1 MSKKTHLARKME
13 TRHIRMI
20 SLGGVIGTGLFL
32 SSGYTIHQAGPI
44 GTIIAYLIGA
54 LIVYSVMLC
63 LGELSVA
70 MPYTGAFHVYAKKYI
85 GEGTGFTVA
94 ILYWLTWTIALG
106 SEFTAAGLIMQE
118 WFPHIPVWIWSTIF
132 IILIFFSNAYSVKI
146 FAESEFWFSAIKV
159 FAIVAFILLG
169 ILAMVG
175 IIPLNGFTHAPGISN
190 LYKNGIFPNGFS
202 GVFTTMLTVN
212 FAFSGTELIAITA
225 GEAKEPDKTIPKA
238 IYTTLWRLVI
248 FFIGSIVV
256 MAALIPYQK
265 AGVTQSPFVYVLKM
279 MGIPYAADIMNFVVL
294 TAIISAANSG
304 LYASTRM
311 LWSLGNEGTI
321 PKNISKT
328 NKNGIPVI
336 ALCLSMIG
344 GLLALLSSIFAADT
358 IYLVLVSV
366 SGLAVVIVWAA
377 IALAELN
384 F

>member
-118 WFPHIPVWIWSTIF
+118 WFPHTPVWIWSAIF
-132 IILIFFSNAYSVKI
+132 IILIFLSNAYSVKV

-169 ILAMVG
+169 VLAMVG

-190 LYKNGIFPNGFS
+190 LYKNCIFPNGFS

-212 FAFSGTELIAITA
+212 FAFSGTELIAITV

-238 IYTTLWRLVI
+238 IHTTLWRLVI

-366 SGLAVVIVWAA
+366 SELAVVIVWAA
-377 IALAELN
+377 IALA
-384 F
+384 